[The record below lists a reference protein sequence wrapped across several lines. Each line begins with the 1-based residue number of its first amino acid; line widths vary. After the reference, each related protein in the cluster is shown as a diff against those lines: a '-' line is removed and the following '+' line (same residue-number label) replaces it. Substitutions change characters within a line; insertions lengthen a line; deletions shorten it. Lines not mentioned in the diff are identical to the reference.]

1 MFQRMPSFHGECRVI
16 ATRSED
22 SERVSDGV
30 SERVSEGVGVDIIKV
45 ACKFECVE
53 SNSSSERDMEYHI
66 QNGLI
71 TQIHHL

>member
-1 MFQRMPSFHGECRVI
+1 M
-16 ATRSED
+16 
-22 SERVSDGV
+22 

-66 QNGLI
+66 HNGLI